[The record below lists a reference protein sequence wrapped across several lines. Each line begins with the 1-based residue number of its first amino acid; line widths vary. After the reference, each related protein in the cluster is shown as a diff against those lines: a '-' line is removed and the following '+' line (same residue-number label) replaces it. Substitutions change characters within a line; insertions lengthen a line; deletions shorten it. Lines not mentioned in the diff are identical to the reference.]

1 MLRYVGVF
9 AASAGAVLIATPLV
23 RRLAVRFGVIDRP
36 SDRKVHP
43 KPTPTLGGLGILVG
57 VVAGLAVAYFIPSFR
72 SLYRQSLELQ
82 GTLIAAV
89 VITAVGVIDDVRT
102 LSAPAKVA
110 GQVLAAGLLILNGVE
125 LLFFW
130 FPTQGVISLGSD
142 LSVPL
147 TALWIL
153 VMVNAVNLIDGL
165 DGLAAGTVTIAALA
179 FFVWVYVSP
188 PIGVQPLSS
197 AALLSVIAAGAAFGF
212 LPYNFYPAKIF
223 MGDSGAMQLGM
234 VLAAATLSGVGRTIQ
249 PSGGA
254 IAAFSIPVLI
264 PMIVLAVPL
273 IDVALAII
281 RRVRKG
287 RAVFA
292 PDKEHIHHQLRE
304 VGHTHRQA
312 VVIMYF
318 WSVLLAGSALA
329 VAFINGR
336 IVVGSIV
343 VVALALFVATLEPA
357 RRRRRA
363 ARNER
368 RARKR
373 ELKRASARVSTKPVG
388 EHLSGGGGA

>member
-1 MLRYVGVF
+1 MLRYLAVFLATAGGV
-9 AASAGAVLIATPLV
+9 LLATPLV
-23 RRLAVRFGVIDRP
+23 RRMAVRFGAIDRP

-43 KPTPTLGGLGILVG
+43 KPTPTLGGVAILVG
-57 VVAGLAVAYFIPSFR
+57 VLVGLGVAYLIPSLR
-72 SLYRQSLELQ
+72 SLYHQSLELQ

-89 VITAVGVIDDVRT
+89 VITGIGVLDDTRT

-110 GQVLAAGLLILNGVE
+110 GQLLAAGLLILNGVE

-153 VMVNAVNLIDGL
+153 TMVNGVNLIDGL
-165 DGLAAGTVTIAALA
+165 DGLAAGIVTIAALA
-179 FFVWVYVSP
+179 FFTWVFVSP
-188 PIGVQPLSS
+188 PVGAQPLST
-197 AALLSVIAAGAAFGF
+197 AALLSAVAAGAALGF

-223 MGDSGAMQLGM
+223 MGDAGAMQLGI
-234 VLAAATLSGVGRTIQ
+234 VLAAATLSGVGRTVQ
-249 PSGGA
+249 PSGGD

-273 IDVALAII
+273 VDVALAII

-287 RAVFA
+287 RAIFA

-304 VGHTHRQA
+304 IGHTHRQA
-312 VVIMYF
+312 VLIMYF
-318 WSVLLAGSALA
+318 WSILLAGSALA

-336 IVVGSIV
+336 LFVGSILI
-343 VVALALFVATLEPA
+343 VAATLFLATLAPA
-357 RRRRRA
+357 RLRRRREKRSA
-363 ARNER
+363 R
-368 RARKR
+368 RARK
-373 ELKRASARVSTKPVG
+373 
-388 EHLSGGGGA
+388 GGLDQATAQA

>member
-1 MLRYVGVF
+1 MLRYVAVF
-9 AASAGAVLIATPLV
+9 VATAGAVLLATPLV
-23 RRLAVRFGVIDRP
+23 RRIAVRFGAIDRP

-43 KPTPTLGGLGILVG
+43 KPTPTLGGVGILVG
-57 VVAGLAVAYFIPSFR
+57 VLVGLGVAYLIPSFR
-72 SLYRQSLELQ
+72 ALYHQSLELQ

-89 VITAVGVIDDVRT
+89 VMTGIGVLDDTRT

-110 GQVLAAGLLILNGVE
+110 GQLLAAGLLILNGVE

-153 VMVNAVNLIDGL
+153 TMVNGVNLIDGL
-165 DGLAAGTVTIAALA
+165 DGLAAGIVTIAALA
-179 FFVWVYVSP
+179 FFAWVYVSP
-188 PIGVQPLSS
+188 PLGVQPLST

-223 MGDSGAMQLGM
+223 MGDSGAMQLGI
-234 VLAAATLSGVGRTIQ
+234 VLAAATLSGVGRTVQ
-249 PSGGA
+249 PSGGD

-273 IDVALAII
+273 VDVALAII
-281 RRVRKG
+281 RRLRKG

-304 VGHTHRQA
+304 IGHTHRQA
-312 VVIMYF
+312 VLIMYV

-336 IVVGSIV
+336 LLVGSIL
-343 VVALALFVATLEPA
+343 VVAASLFVATLAPA
-357 RRRRRA
+357 RLRRRREKRSA
-363 ARNER
+363 R
-368 RARKR
+368 RAQERG
-373 ELKRASARVSTKPVG
+373 LDQATAQVGTKP
-388 EHLSGGGGA
+388 A

>member
-1 MLRYVGVF
+1 MLRYLAVF
-9 AASAGAVLIATPLV
+9 LATAGAVLLATPLV
-23 RRLAVRFGVIDRP
+23 RRMAVRFGAIDRP

-43 KPTPTLGGLGILVG
+43 KPTPTLGGVAILVG
-57 VVAGLAVAYFIPSFR
+57 VLVGLGVAYLIPSFR
-72 SLYRQSLELQ
+72 SLYHQSLELQ

-89 VITAVGVIDDVRT
+89 VITGIGVLDDTRT

-110 GQVLAAGLLILNGVE
+110 GQLLAAGLLILNGVE

-153 VMVNAVNLIDGL
+153 TMVNGVNLIDGL
-165 DGLAAGTVTIAALA
+165 DGLAAGIVTIAALA
-179 FFVWVYVSP
+179 FFTWVFVSP
-188 PIGVQPLSS
+188 PAGAQPLST
-197 AALLSVIAAGAAFGF
+197 AALLSAVAAGAALGF

-223 MGDSGAMQLGM
+223 MGDAGAMQLGI
-234 VLAAATLSGVGRTIQ
+234 VLAAATLSGVGRTVQ
-249 PSGGA
+249 PSGGD

-273 IDVALAII
+273 VDVALAII

-287 RAVFA
+287 RAIFA

-304 VGHTHRQA
+304 IGHTHRQA
-312 VVIMYF
+312 VLIMYF
-318 WSVLLAGSALA
+318 WSILLAGSALA

-336 IVVGSIV
+336 LFVGSILTM
-343 VVALALFVATLEPA
+343 AAALFLATLAPA
-357 RRRRRA
+357 RLRRRREKRT
-363 ARNER
+363 ARRE
-368 RARKR
+368 RKR
-373 ELKRASARVSTKPVG
+373 GLDQATAQ
-388 EHLSGGGGA
+388 A

>member
-1 MLRYVGVF
+1 MLRYVAVF
-9 AASAGAVLIATPLV
+9 LATAGAVLLATPLV
-23 RRLAVRFGVIDRP
+23 RRMAVRFGAIDRP

-43 KPTPTLGGLGILVG
+43 KPTPTLGGVGILVG
-57 VVAGLAVAYFIPSFR
+57 VLVGLGVAYLVPSFR
-72 SLYRQSLELQ
+72 SLYHQSLELQ

-89 VITAVGVIDDVRT
+89 VITGIGVLDDTRT

-110 GQVLAAGLLILNGVE
+110 AQLLAAGLLILNGVE

-153 VMVNAVNLIDGL
+153 TMVNGVNLIDGL
-165 DGLAAGTVTIAALA
+165 DGLAAGIVTIAALA
-179 FFVWVYVSP
+179 FFTWVYVSP
-188 PIGVQPLSS
+188 PIGVQPLST

-223 MGDSGAMQLGM
+223 MGDSGAMQLGI
-234 VLAAATLSGVGRTIQ
+234 VLAAATLSGVGRTVQ
-249 PSGGA
+249 PSGGD

-273 IDVALAII
+273 VDVALAII
-281 RRVRKG
+281 RRLRKG

-304 VGHTHRQA
+304 IGHTHRQA
-312 VVIMYF
+312 VLIMYV

-336 IVVGSIV
+336 LLVGSIL
-343 VVALALFVATLEPA
+343 VVALSLFLATLAPA
-357 RRRRRA
+357 RLRRRREKRSA
-363 ARNER
+363 R
-368 RARKR
+368 RAQ
-373 ELKRASARVSTKPVG
+373 KRALDQATARVGTKPV
-388 EHLSGGGGA
+388 

>member
-1 MLRYVGVF
+1 MLRYLGVF
-9 AASAGAVLIATPLV
+9 LATAAAVMVATPLV
-23 RRLAVRFGVIDRP
+23 RRLAVRSGAIDRP

-57 VVAGLAVAYFIPSFR
+57 VLVGLGVAYLVPSFR

-82 GTLIAAV
+82 GTIIAAI
-89 VITAVGVIDDVRT
+89 VITGLGVLDDVRT

-110 GQVLAAGLLILNGVE
+110 GQLLAAGLLILNGVE

-130 FPTQGVISLGSD
+130 FPTQGVISLGAD

-153 VMVNAVNLIDGL
+153 VMVNGVNLIDGL
-165 DGLAAGTVTIAALA
+165 DGLAAGIVTIAAWA

-188 PIGVQPLSS
+188 PLGVQPLST
-197 AALLSVIAAGAAFGF
+197 AALLSVVAAGAAFGF
-212 LPYNFYPAKIF
+212 LPYNFYPARIF
-223 MGDSGAMQLGM
+223 MGDSGAMLLGLL
-234 VLAAATLSGVGRTIQ
+234 LAAATLSGVGRTIQ
-249 PSGGA
+249 PSGGD

-273 IDVALAII
+273 LDVALAVV
-281 RRVRKG
+281 RRMRKG

-304 VGHTHRQA
+304 IGHTHRQA
-312 VVIMYF
+312 VLIMYF
-318 WSVLLAGSALA
+318 WSVLLASSALA

-336 IVVGSIV
+336 VLVGSILV
-343 VVALALFVATLEPA
+343 IAAGLILGTLVPA
-357 RRRRRA
+357 RLRRRRQ
-363 ARNER
+363 ARR
-368 RARKR
+368 VATARKR
-373 ELKRASARVSTKPVG
+373 DLDPATASVGTKP
-388 EHLSGGGGA
+388 A

>member
-1 MLRYVGVF
+1 MLRYVAVF
-9 AASAGAVLIATPLV
+9 LATAGAVLLATPLV
-23 RRLAVRFGVIDRP
+23 RRMAVRFGAIDRP

-43 KPTPTLGGLGILVG
+43 KPTPTLGGVGILVG
-57 VVAGLAVAYFIPSFR
+57 VLVGLGVAYLVPSFR
-72 SLYRQSLELQ
+72 SLYHQSLELQ

-89 VITAVGVIDDVRT
+89 VITGIGVLDDTRT

-110 GQVLAAGLLILNGVE
+110 AQLLAAGLLILNGVE

-153 VMVNAVNLIDGL
+153 TMVNGVNLIDGL
-165 DGLAAGTVTIAALA
+165 DGLAAGIVTIAALA
-179 FFVWVYVSP
+179 FFTWVYVSP
-188 PIGVQPLSS
+188 PIGVQPLST

-223 MGDSGAMQLGM
+223 MGDSGAMQLGI
-234 VLAAATLSGVGRTIQ
+234 VLAAATLSGVGRTVQ
-249 PSGGA
+249 PSGGD

-273 IDVALAII
+273 VDVALAII
-281 RRVRKG
+281 RRLRKG

-304 VGHTHRQA
+304 IGHTHRQA
-312 VVIMYF
+312 VLIMYV

-336 IVVGSIV
+336 LLVGSIL
-343 VVALALFVATLEPA
+343 VVALSLFLATLAPA
-357 RRRRRA
+357 RLRRRREKRS
-363 ARNER
+363 ARS
-368 RARKR
+368 AQ
-373 ELKRASARVSTKPVG
+373 KRALDQATARVGTKPV
-388 EHLSGGGGA
+388 